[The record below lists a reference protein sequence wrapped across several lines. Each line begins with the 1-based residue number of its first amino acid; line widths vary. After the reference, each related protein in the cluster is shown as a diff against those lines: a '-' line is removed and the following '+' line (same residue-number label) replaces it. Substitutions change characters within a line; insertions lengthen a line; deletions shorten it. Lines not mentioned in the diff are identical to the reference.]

1 MKQYD
6 VIPYYGDHWGLP
18 VLAFDKL
25 DGSNL
30 RFEYSRKRGFYKF
43 GTRNCMIDA
52 SHEQF
57 GAAVPAF
64 LEKYADGLDAVF
76 RSRDYRDAQSVVC
89 FAEWCGPGS
98 AFGQHVAGGPMDIVL
113 FDVSVHKRGL
123 VHPRTFVRDFGHLGV
138 PRVVYEGPLG
148 RELVA
153 RVKANEFGLS
163 EGVICKG
170 QVRAKRDREQLYYC
184 KIKTD
189 EWFTRLRSS
198 DRRAYEAELAQAG
211 DTALS

>member
-6 VIPYYGDHWGLP
+6 TIPYYGDHWGAR

-57 GAAVPAF
+57 GAAVGVF
-64 LEKYADGLDAVF
+64 LEKYADGVAAVMG
-76 RSRDYRDAQSVVC
+76 SKAYRDALSCVC
-89 FAEWCGPGS
+89 FAEWVGARS
-98 AFGQHVAGGPMDIVL
+98 AFGQHVPGDSMDAVL

-123 VHPRTFVRDFGHLGV
+123 VHPRTFVDDFGHLGV
-138 PRVVYEGPLG
+138 PRVVYDGPLS
-148 RELVA
+148 EHLVT
-153 RVKANEFGLS
+153 RVKVNEFGLS

-170 QVRAKRDREQLYYC
+170 VVSTRKDRRALYYC
-184 KIKTD
+184 KIKTN
-189 EWFTRLRSS
+189 EWFARLRSA
-198 DRRAYEAELAQAG
+198 DRGAYEAELAQEG
-211 DTALS
+211 ERALS